1 MQNKN
6 KSLSTIIF
14 RLVLLQ
20 NTKHAV
26 KWKKLSKNRHTFIV
40 YPTYDVLLTL
50 NFKQQNRIAAVF
62 DKKNIDK
69 FQEKICFFLNKMW
82 LEYITSSIKNI
93 QLHQTVKLNEQV
105 ASVHMKRSSS
115 IQKKLFDIVLF
126 CFYFRLCRR

>member
-50 NFKQQNRIAAVF
+50 NCKQQNRIAAVF